1 MSERHIFHLALPVD
15 NLETSKQFYID
26 VLGAK
31 IGRENSEWLDI
42 LLWGHQITLHLRPD
56 EVLSKERQGKRH
68 FGVVLPWSD
77 WQNLAEQI
85 SGKKI
90 GFLKEPEV
98 LLSGTPEEQAK
109 FYLQDPSNNVIE
121 IKVYRNFSLTLRQ
134 EGSV

>member
-1 MSERHIFHLALPVD
+1 MTERHIFHLALPVD
-15 NLETSKQFYID
+15 NLDASKRFYID

-68 FGVVLPWSD
+68 FGAVLPWSD
-77 WQNLAEQI
+77 WQHLAENI
-85 SGKKI
+85 RNKSI
-90 GFLKEPEV
+90 DFLKRPEI
-98 LLSGTPEEQAK
+98 LLAGTPEEQAK
-109 FYLQDPSNNVIE
+109 FYLQDPSNNIIE
-121 IKVYRNFSLTLRQ
+121 IKAYRNFGVTLRQ